1 MSEQKLTV
9 IIKAIELMKYSMTIT
24 SNRKRYPVKYIQLVK
39 RIQDKSMDI
48 YEFLLDANR
57 LNINTAKIE
66 RLELQTKAITT
77 CDKLSCLIELSMEL
91 NLIGFNTVV
100 NWQKQI
106 EDVKYMTIVWREK
119 KQKEIDNENND
130 LNKYWVVYCRLQL
143 DLLRRYII

>member
-48 YEFLLDANR
+48 YEFLLDVNR

-91 NLIGFNTVV
+91 NLIGSNTVV

-119 KQKEIDNENND
+119 DKK
-130 LNKYWVVYCRLQL
+130 R
-143 DLLRRYII
+143 